1 MYVCTYVCMQGRV
14 HVYISYSQ
22 MQNYFQ
28 EIDYRKKVEK
38 FKAVFEPLDSGDNS
52 AIESRWP
59 YIKCDHSIQH
69 FVVHNIK
76 GYLQQKVLTHALSVL
91 ESVCTVCLY
100 VCMCGLWL

>member
-1 MYVCTYVCMQGRV
+1 MYVCKEGI

-76 GYLQQKVLTHALSVL
+76 GYLQQKVLTYTLSVL
-91 ESVCTVCLY
+91 ESVCTYVQY